1 MQTVPQTGNQTP
13 RRGSPGLWAGTARSA
28 AELRASLLR
37 SAARNLTGRMRVPLR
52 SVAGGCRDAHA
63 LDLGARTDAKV
74 LSGIAVLLDEL
85 AVERGLT
92 WSDIARLCSVS
103 VSAVRKWR
111 SGESPAPERRRSLA
125 RLAAFLD
132 LLEQAGP
139 VDDPAGWLFMRLADD
154 YTTTA
159 ADLYIAGKV
168 EDLLE
173 HAQGLL
179 ALHEMLDR
187 WDPEWRTATRS
198 DWAVTTN
205 TDGDRVL
212 TRRG

>member
-1 MQTVPQTGNQTP
+1 M
-13 RRGSPGLWAGTARSA
+13 
-28 AELRASLLR
+28 LLE
-37 SAARNLTGRMRVPLR
+37 
-52 SVAGGCRDAHA
+52 
-63 LDLGARTDAKV
+63 
-74 LSGIAVLLDEL
+74 EL
-85 AVERGLT
+85 AVERGLA

-103 VSAVRKWR
+103 VSAIRKWR
-111 SGESPAPERRRSLA
+111 SGESPAPERHRSLA

-154 YTTTA
+154 YTTAA
-159 ADLYIAGKV
+159 ADLYIAGNV

-179 ALHEMLDR
+179 TLHEMLDR

-198 DWAVTTN
+198 DWKITTN
-205 TDGDRVL
+205 SNGERVL
-212 TRRG
+212 ARRERVAAFTGYED

>member
-1 MQTVPQTGNQTP
+1 MSQTSAASPQLDHTVYDHDATANRAPALASLNSSFTDLTS
-13 RRGSPGLWAGTARSA
+13 RACARSGNVTA
-28 AELRASLLR
+28 
-37 SAARNLTGRMRVPLR
+37 GRREV
-52 SVAGGCRDAHA
+52 SS
-63 LDLGARTDAKV
+63 LDLEERTGTEAHT
-74 LSGIAVLLDEL
+74 ATTALLEEL
-85 AVERGLT
+85 AVERGLA

-103 VSAVRKWR
+103 MSAMRKWR

-125 RLAAFLD
+125 RLVAFLD
-132 LLEQAGP
+132 LLDQAGS
-139 VDDPAGWLFMRLADD
+139 VDDPAGWLFMRLSDD
-154 YTTTA
+154 HTATA

-179 ALHEMLDR
+179 TLHETLDR
-187 WDPEWRTATRS
+187 WEPEWRTATRS
-198 DWAVTTN
+198 DWTVTTN

>member
-1 MQTVPQTGNQTP
+1 MSTTRTQTSATSPQLDETVYDRDT
-13 RRGSPGLWAGTARSA
+13 TASRAPAIA
-28 AELRASLLR
+28 ALNEAYGG
-37 SAARNLTGRMRVPLR
+37 LTGQVRVLSEDVTAGRRDVR
-52 SVAGGCRDAHA
+52 SLDLEERTGTKAHA
-63 LDLGARTDAKV
+63 ATPA
-74 LSGIAVLLDEL
+74 LLEEL
-85 AVERGLT
+85 AVERGLA

-103 VSAVRKWR
+103 VSAIRKWR

-198 DWAVTTN
+198 EWKVTTN
-205 TDGDRVL
+205 SDGDRVL

>member
-1 MQTVPQTGNQTP
+1 MSTTRTQTSATSPQLDEAVYA
-13 RRGSPGLWAGTARSA
+13 RDATASRAPAIA
-28 AELRASLLR
+28 ALNEAYGG
-37 SAARNLTGRMRVPLR
+37 LTGQVRVIAEDVTAGRRDVR
-52 SVAGGCRDAHA
+52 SLDLEERTGTKAHA
-63 LDLGARTDAKV
+63 ATTA
-74 LSGIAVLLDEL
+74 LLEEL
-85 AVERGLT
+85 AVERGLA

-111 SGESPAPERRRSLA
+111 SGESPTPERRRALA

-139 VDDPAGWLFMRLADD
+139 IEDPAGWLFMRFKDD

-168 EDLLE
+168 QDLLE
-173 HAQGLL
+173 HAQGHLS
-179 ALHEMLDR
+179 LHEMLDR
-187 WDPEWRTATRS
+187 WDLEWRTATRS
-198 DWAVTTN
+198 DWKVTTN
-205 TDGDRVL
+205 SDGDRVL

>member
-1 MQTVPQTGNQTP
+1 
-13 RRGSPGLWAGTARSA
+13 
-28 AELRASLLR
+28 
-37 SAARNLTGRMRVPLR
+37 MRVPLR